1 MDRNKAE
8 KDEAAGLRTAVPT
21 FPRSAHSPN
30 SRGRRSPTGSAHA
43 RKHRPTGSSSTPR
56 PHPPRRRP
64 PDQSS
69 TNPPLTRRFPGHPLA
84 LQSHNRDWLESATSP
99 RARRVRGPDSRPTL
113 ILDPAGTAGP
123 SPLLW
128 VVCGRGCLA
137 ATSCFTLRDSAPTR
151 LFGFPF

>member
-1 MDRNKAE
+1 MDRNKEE

-21 FPRSAHSPN
+21 FPRSTHGPS
-30 SRGRRSPTGSAHA
+30 SRGRRSPAGSAHA

-64 PDQSS
+64 LDQSS
-69 TNPPLTRRFPGHPLA
+69 TNSPLTCRFPGHPLA

-113 ILDPAGTAGP
+113 IPDPAGMSGP
-123 SPLLW
+123 SPLLG
-128 VVCGRGCLA
+128 VACGRGCVA
-137 ATSCFTLRDSAPTR
+137 ATSWFTARDSAPTR
-151 LFGFPF
+151 LFGFPC